1 MKLSNLTYIRY
12 GLLALGII
20 LLLLGPAVSS
30 CSMPA
35 STLSSTSSSSSSSH
49 SVTEDFKEIKWPT
62 SGLATM
68 LPTPQSSYGK
78 ISTESSTSLYVYI
91 GNTSEEQYNA
101 YVEACRGKGFTV
113 DYDKGSTYFRAN
125 NVETYKLSLRY
136 DEEESY
142 MTIDLDA
149 PKEASSSSA
158 SSSAAS
164 SSSATE
170 AASPAAEPQAQSAS
184 NSDAPVDG
192 IRPSFKEAMDSYEAF
207 FNQYCDFM
215 EKYNANPGSPTM
227 IAEYAKFMAQYT
239 ETMNKL
245 DALGEE
251 NMSDQELAYY
261 TQVMARIN
269 QRLAEVAAA

>member
-1 MKLSNLTYIRY
+1 MKLCNLTYIRY

-30 CSMPA
+30 CSMSA
-35 STLSSTSSSSSSSH
+35 SSSSSPSSSNH
-49 SVTEDFKEIKWPT
+49 SITEDFKEIKWPT

-68 LPTPQSSYGK
+68 LPTPESSYGE
-78 ISTESSTSLYVYI
+78 IYTESSTSLYVYV

-101 YVEACRGKGFTV
+101 YMEACQEKGFTV
-113 DYDKGSTYFRAN
+113 DYTKSSGYFRASN
-125 NVETYKLSLRY
+125 AEAYRLSLSY

-149 PKEASSSSA
+149 PKVASSSSA

-164 SSSATE
+164 SSSAAE
-170 AASPAAEPQAQSAS
+170 AVPPATEPQVQSAG
-184 NSDAPVDG
+184 NPDAPVDG
-192 IRPSFKEAMDSYEAF
+192 IRPSFKEAVDSYEAF

-215 EKYNANPGSPTM
+215 EKYNANPGSPTL
-227 IAEYAKFMAQYT
+227 IAEYAKFMAQYA

-261 TQVMARIN
+261 TQATTRIN
-269 QRLAEVAAA
+269 QRLAQVAAA